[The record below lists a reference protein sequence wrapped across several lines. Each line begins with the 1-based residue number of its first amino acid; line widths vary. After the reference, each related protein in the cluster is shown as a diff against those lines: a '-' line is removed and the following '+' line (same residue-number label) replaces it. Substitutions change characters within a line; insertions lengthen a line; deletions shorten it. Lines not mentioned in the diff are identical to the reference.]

1 MSDAIPKRCFNCE
14 HGGICFI
21 RLAFHKFAETL
32 YDSDLIGYDTD
43 GVLFETRWIKDLADE
58 HLPLHC
64 ERYLLVDRSK
74 RYVKND
80 S

>member
-1 MSDAIPKRCFNCE
+1 MSDIPKRCFNCE

-74 RYVKND
+74 TRE
-80 S
+80 